1 MPLKLLSFLAHM
13 RVVVALGAGFEEA
26 MGGKETSLVPT
37 NEVVLRDF
45 DWAQDWRGILKILYD
60 SWFFEDKPL
69 IGYCGAANFALHYL
83 AHATNIVVATAKDG
97 EMLGLLSLD
106 NKVDSPVIARTN
118 RFHAWQCAALE
129 RGASLLMYLLPQAE
143 TPRLFSGL
151 FAANYQK
158 LRRLAPHTQWP
169 EFTLLIVSPNAK
181 RKGVGRKL
189 VARGEEILRT
199 QGYDHYYLLTDSS
212 CDYKFYDRLHMS
224 RVVDVAMSFSI
235 THVPHYDYYLNSFL
249 HCFVYE
255 KDLRS
260 PLALP
265 AATPAEPAAIQKF
278 PAATPAQ
285 VAEAAPD
292 VESAEGKAAAKT
304 EVKAAQ
310 KADAPQ
316 EVSAMQEAPQAEKA
330 ERVAEQATTKES
342 QKAQPAS
349 PAAPQS
355 AELVKA
361 TASKPHRKRTPRA
374 HSAANKTTAPQ
385 AATAATKRPKASVSS
400 K

>member
-1 MPLKLLSFLAHM
+1 MD
-13 RVVVALGAGFEEA
+13 LGADFEET

-69 IGYCGAANFALHYL
+69 IGYCGAAHFALHYL

-129 RGASLLMYLLPQAE
+129 RGASILMYLLPQAE

-158 LRRLAPHTQWP
+158 LRRLAPHAQWP
-169 EFTLLIVSPNAK
+169 EFSLLIVSPNAK

-189 VARGEEILRT
+189 VARGEDILRT

-212 CDYKFYDRLHMS
+212 CDYKFYDRLQMT
-224 RVVDVAMSFSI
+224 RVVDVAMSFNI

-255 KDLRS
+255 KDLQA
-260 PLALP
+260 PVALPDATQADPAATKKVP
-265 AATPAEPAAIQKF
+265 AATPEQVAVPATADPAPAAEPA
-278 PAATPAQ
+278 P
-285 VAEAAPD
+285 VAEPA
-292 VESAEGKAAAKT
+292 VVKAEAKTATQT
-304 EVKAAQ
+304 EVKAEQ
-310 KADAPQ
+310 KAVAP
-316 EVSAMQEAPQAEKA
+316 QEAPQAEQA
-330 ERVAEQATTKES
+330 ETVAEKASTKVS
-342 QKAQPAS
+342 QKAQIAS
-349 PAAPQS
+349 PAAPQTE
-355 AELVKA
+355 AQVKA

-374 HSAANKTTAPQ
+374 HSAASKTTAPQ
-385 AATAATKRPKASVSS
+385 ATTAATKRHKASASS